1 MANHNL
7 FFQTKNVYI
16 LYVYKKEEKKLNNET
31 WFWNIEQRW
40 LLCALCLYYSFIR
53 FFFPTFHIHFI
64 DSGGLSMNFCFT
76 FFPMWLSKPLKCVV
90 FGFLQI
96 LFFNVSGLQAKTVLD
111 RLSSSS
117 VGFIRVKWLRAI
129 GLNQLYSAERITK
142 IVVQRRY
149 AYFGL
154 LAVSFCVP
162 TIKYNIKYR
171 NVALR

>member
-1 MANHNL
+1 MCIKRRRRSWI
-7 FFQTKNVYI
+7 TK
-16 LYVYKKEEKKLNNET
+16 LDFETLNSDGC
-31 WFWNIEQRW
+31 
-40 LLCALCLYYSFIR
+40 CALSVCIILLFD
-53 FFFPTFHIHFI
+53 FFPTFHIHVI
-64 DSGGLSMNFCFT
+64 DSGGLSMIFCFT
-76 FFPMWLSKPLKCVV
+76 FFPMLSKPLKCVV

-129 GLNQLYSAERITK
+129 GLNQLYSVEQITK
-142 IVVQRRY
+142 IVVQCRY